1 MYRSPDLRHHAH
13 DTTFAVTAEVRPASL
28 LESRYSMGYVCP
40 NPGARTSTPG
50 EFEERRDVL
59 L

>member
-1 MYRSPDLRHHAH
+1 MYQSNDSQHHAH
-13 DTTFAVTAEVRPASL
+13 DTKLKMTAEFTPASL

-40 NPGARTSTPG
+40 NPGTRICTPG
-50 EFEERRDVL
+50 ELDERRDVL